1 MESLALL
8 LVVAAGLA
16 TFFVAPRCPCSLRW
30 LLFVTGLVSA
40 VGAYSLFVMPSDF
53 LVRHPA
59 AATALHPWLAALYG
73 GIAFVLF
80 SGIAL
85 GLIAHRIY
93 KALHVR
99 NVSPN
104 GRNV

>member
-1 MESLALL
+1 METLALL
-8 LVVAAGLA
+8 LVVAVGA
-16 TFFVAPRCPCSLRW
+16 VAFAAAQRCRSSLLW
-30 LLFVTGLVSA
+30 LLCVTGFVSA

-73 GIAFVLF
+73 GTAFILF
-80 SGIAL
+80 SGTAL
-85 GLIAHRIY
+85 GLIARRIY
-93 KALHVR
+93 QAFHVR